1 MRYRRLGTS
10 ELRVPVIALGTLPW
24 GGGYGPF
31 RDRDADALVGAAL
44 DAGISLIDTAPNYG
58 GAEELL
64 GRALRH
70 TRRRFVLATKCGTRR
85 TPDGRL
91 TNDAR
96 PENLARN
103 LEGSLRRLR
112 TEYIDLLQLHLPDP
126 LTRFEETWDA
136 LQGFVRAGK
145 VRYLGLSN
153 FWEADLA
160 AWPEDS
166 HTISVQL
173 PCNFLY
179 REIESGLLDLCRERK
194 IDVIAYQ
201 PLLNGL
207 LAGVRPDPEDETDHR
222 SGHPQFHGPPLES
235 SLRLAE
241 RLQQVGRSSGWT
253 AAQLALAWVVS
264 RPGIACTLLGARR
277 PERLQEAAQ
286 AVTRD
291 LPEDLRQALED
302 VLASTPV
309 EVARSVRMPVE
320 EVRRGPYGPVAV
332 LALGVTVPAPEGV
345 QAGSEVLMDIITG
358 KLQAAP

>member
-1 MRYRRLGTS
+1 VKYQTLGNS
-10 ELRVPVIALGTLPW
+10 DLRVSLIGLGTLPW
-24 GGGYGPF
+24 SGGYGLF

-70 TRRRFVLATKCGTRR
+70 TRRRFILATKCGTVRD
-85 TPDGRL
+85 PKGRI

-96 PENLARN
+96 PQTLARN

-112 TEYIDLLQLHLPDP
+112 TDCIDLLQLHLPDP
-126 LTRFEETWDA
+126 LTRFEETWAA

-145 VRYLGLSN
+145 VRYIGLSN

-160 AWPEDS
+160 AWPEDT

-173 PCNFLY
+173 PYNLLH
-179 REIESGLLDLCRERK
+179 RDIESGLLALCRERK

-201 PLLNGL
+201 PLLSGL

-222 SGHPQFHGPPLES
+222 SGHPQFHGAHLES
-235 SLRLAE
+235 ALRLTE

-253 AAQLALAWVVS
+253 AAQLALAWVAS
-264 RPGIACTLLGARR
+264 RPGIACTLVGARR

-286 AVTRD
+286 AVTQD
-291 LPEDLRQALED
+291 LPEETCQALED
-302 VLASTPV
+302 VLANTPV
-309 EVARSVRMPVE
+309 KVARSVRMPVE
-320 EVRRGPYGPVAV
+320 EIRQGPSGPVAV
-332 LALGVTVPAPEGV
+332 LALGVTVPATEGV

-358 KLQAAP
+358 KLQADP